1 MKNHDV
7 LEAHKN
13 KIDVLHVEKS
23 IFLERLDFLNLSII
37 LSLRRIMLSL
47 KRSIIISLLHL

>member
-13 KIDVLHVEKS
+13 KIDVFHVEKS

-47 KRSIIISLLHL
+47 KRSIIISLLHP